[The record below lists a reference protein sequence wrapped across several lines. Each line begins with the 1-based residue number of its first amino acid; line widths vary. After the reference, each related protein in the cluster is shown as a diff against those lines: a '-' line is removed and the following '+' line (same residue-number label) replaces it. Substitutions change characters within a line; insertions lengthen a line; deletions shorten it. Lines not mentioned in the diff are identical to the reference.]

1 MTIIFFSF
9 ILTSDVKTNRL
20 EVDIFLG
27 EDIMITNTNLFTKTL
42 KNGEIVIVPQ
52 RLKDAIV
59 ESNLIK
65 SDGKFLYYHD
75 NSLKILRKLSGNINL
90 SLRQHLFSKDIQ
102 RFINKNIL
110 DTIID
115 DLMVDT
121 RIQIDSQELNPE
133 YLINLKNG
141 IFNLKNLQFIPD
153 KSQCNKLFTYIIDAN
168 YQPNVQEKD
177 FSNFNKFLTTAF
189 QNDDELQRY
198 FLENIGFLLSSVN
211 SFRKVVIFL
220 GEHASGKSSMA
231 RFISKLIFPNDL
243 VSHVNFQD
251 LSSRFST
258 YEVATAK
265 LNVGD
270 EMIKSKLKNLAK
282 FKSITSGENIIVEQK
297 CKNPIKIKPNVRQL
311 YTANDLPEFD
321 DGNML
326 AIFDRLNI
334 VPFNISIPQSKR
346 KFTLVDD
353 LLAEKDAIVSFALQS
368 FANVCRNSGVFSIPK
383 EVIALNKIY
392 LNEANS
398 IKRFIKNHVIL
409 DEQIKGIST
418 KELYRLYSQFCI
430 DEDFTPKSS
439 KVFSEIILRT
449 FKNIERKK
457 IRVGEKTFNAFTKLR
472 YKDSE

>member
-1 MTIIFFSF
+1 
-9 ILTSDVKTNRL
+9 
-20 EVDIFLG
+20 
-27 EDIMITNTNLFTKTL
+27 MINNKNLFTKTL
-42 KNGEIVIVPQ
+42 KDNQIIIIPQ
-52 RLKDAIV
+52 RLKDTIINN
-59 ESNLIK
+59 NLIR
-65 SDGKFLYYHD
+65 SDGSFLYYQD
-75 NSLKILRKLSGNINL
+75 CNLKILRKLSNNVNL
-90 SLRQHLFSKDIQ
+90 ELRELLFSKDIQ
-102 RFINKNIL
+102 GFISKNIL
-110 DTIID
+110 NNIIE
-115 DLMVDT
+115 DLIVDT

-133 YLINLKNG
+133 YLINLNNG
-141 IFNLKNLQFIPD
+141 IFNLKNLEFISD
-153 KSQCNKLFTYIIDAN
+153 KSKCNKSFTYIIDAD
-168 YQPNVQEKD
+168 YRPNTHEKD
-177 FSNFNKFLTTAF
+177 FPKFSTFLATAF
-189 QNDDELQRY
+189 NNDNELQRY

-321 DGNML
+321 DGNIL

-334 VPFNISIPQSKR
+334 VPFNISIPRCQRNLS
-346 KFTLVDD
+346 LVDD
-353 LLAEKDAIVSFALQS
+353 LLTEKDAIISIALKY
-368 FANVCRNSGVFSIPK
+368 FANVYRSNGVFSTPK
-383 EVIALNKIY
+383 DVLNLHKIY
-392 LNEANS
+392 LNDINS
-398 IKRFIKNHVIL
+398 IQIFFTKHIKF
-409 DEQIKGIST
+409 DEQSKGIST
-418 KELYRLYSQFCI
+418 KELYHQYYQFCME
-430 DEDFTPKSS
+430 EDFTLKSS
-439 KVFSEIILRT
+439 KVFSEMILRT

-457 IRVGEKTFNAFTKLR
+457 IRVGEKTFNAFTKLK
-472 YKDSE
+472 YKDE